1 MGNNTGKDLIEY
13 AIDHFKHF
21 ECYPMEFEF
30 EDGKVI
36 YSDEIMKIL
45 TAYEK
50 ENRSNRQW
58 NH

>member
-1 MGNNTGKDLIEY
+1 MGNNMGKDLIEY

-45 TAYEK
+45 TTHEK
-50 ENRSNRQW
+50 EIQCNSN
-58 NH
+58 

>member
-50 ENRSNRQW
+50 ENRSNRQ
-58 NH
+58 